1 MDAHCCEHDLA
12 ADRQHSRYWQVVLWI
27 ALAINTAMFV
37 TEILA
42 GVVAESVSLHAD
54 ALDFL
59 GDAANYAISLA
70 VVGLALTWR
79 ARAALLKGYTLVVL
93 GLWVIGETVWHV
105 AYGGLPEAS
114 MMGLIGVL
122 ALLANG
128 VVALMLF
135 RFRASEAN
143 MRSVWI
149 CSRNDVLGNAAVL
162 LAALGVFGTGTLW
175 PDVIVAGVMATLSIH
190 GGASIIRQA
199 SVELGVRPA

>member
-1 MDAHCCEHDLA
+1 
-12 ADRQHSRYWQVVLWI
+12 
-27 ALAINTAMFV
+27 
-37 TEILA
+37 
-42 GVVAESVSLHAD
+42 
-54 ALDFL
+54 
-59 GDAANYAISLA
+59 
-70 VVGLALTWR
+70 
-79 ARAALLKGYTLVVL
+79 
-93 GLWVIGETVWHV
+93 
-105 AYGGLPEAS
+105 

-143 MRSVWI
+143 MRSLWI

-199 SVELGVRPA
+199 GVELGVRPA